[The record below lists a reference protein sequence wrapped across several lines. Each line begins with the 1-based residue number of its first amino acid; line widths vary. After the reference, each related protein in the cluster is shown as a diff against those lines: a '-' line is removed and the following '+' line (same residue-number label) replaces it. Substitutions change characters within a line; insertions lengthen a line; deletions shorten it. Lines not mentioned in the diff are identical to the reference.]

1 MPLQQIQDR
10 ILTLF
15 IIFFQLVGPGLFDL
29 IFYKKGSLLGEN
41 NLFPQCIIS
50 FLVVVGYVKSLLLMN
65 DNIIGP
71 ANTIFS
77 CNL

>member
-1 MPLQQIQDR
+1 MPLQIQDR

-29 IFYKKGSLLGEN
+29 IFYKKGSLVGEN
-41 NLFPQCIIS
+41 NLFPQCS

-65 DNIIGP
+65 DNIVGP

>member
-1 MPLQQIQDR
+1 MPLQIQDR
-10 ILTLF
+10 MLTLF

-29 IFYKKGSLLGEN
+29 IFYKKGSLVGEN
-41 NLFPQCIIS
+41 NLFPQCS

-65 DNIIGP
+65 DNIVGP